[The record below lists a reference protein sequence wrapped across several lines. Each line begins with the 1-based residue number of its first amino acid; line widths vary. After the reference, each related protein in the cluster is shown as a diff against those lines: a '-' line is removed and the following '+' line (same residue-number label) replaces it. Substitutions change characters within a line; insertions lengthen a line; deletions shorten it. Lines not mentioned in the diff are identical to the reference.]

1 MNTKGAL
8 VYTLVP
14 VAGIMLAALV
24 ALHYT
29 KDPVL
34 RTAAKSALTLVGALI
49 IAVGVSISGI
59 VFGTSLLS
67 WIL

>member
-1 MNTKGAL
+1 MNTQGAIL
-8 VYTLVP
+8 STLVP
-14 VAGIMLAALV
+14 VAAVVLGAVL

-29 KDPVL
+29 KDPIL
-34 RTAAKSALTLVGALI
+34 RTGAKSALTLVGVLI
-49 IAVGVSISGI
+49 IAVGVSVSGI